1 MGSSRLLVILTL
13 LCLGE
18 TGLGQE
24 SLHLESLPKETV
36 HLFLLAGQSNMAG
49 RGTVSEE
56 DRSVH
61 PRVFMLS
68 KDWKWVP
75 AVDPIHYGKKGAG
88 VGPGKSF
95 AVALAEQDEEMV
107 IGLIP
112 AACGGSP
119 ISTWEPGGY
128 HKQTKSY
135 PYDEALERTR
145 CAMQDGV
152 LKGTLW
158 HQGESDCRPEA
169 AAGYQDK
176 LKQLI
181 CRFRRDIAA
190 GIWAAIY
197 RDLGE
202 NLWE

>member
-1 MGSSRLLVILTL
+1 MLGNSGIIRPRSAECCDVIEFEATR
-13 LCLGE
+13 GF
-18 TGLGQE
+18 QW
-24 SLHLESLPKETV
+24 LEKSV
-36 HLFLLAGQSNMAG
+36 
-49 RGTVSEE
+49 
-56 DRSVH
+56 DR
-61 PRVFMLS
+61 
-68 KDWKWVP
+68 
-75 AVDPIHYGKKGAG
+75 IKKGAG